1 MINDQLKT
9 ILIKDYLRSKGI
21 YPTKEYSG
29 YGMYKSPYRE
39 ERTASLKVDYTKNL
53 WHDFGSEEG
62 GSIIDLVMKMQNC
75 SFIQAIDI
83 LKNYD
88 NKGISESNENSFC
101 FHRDTTSLKND
112 KPGITLI
119 NVKPL
124 EHPKLLAFLDSRK
137 VNLSIAKTYCKEVH
151 YQIRG
156 RNYYA
161 VGFVNDQGGYALRN
175 PYFKNC
181 VAPNHITS
189 FDREADTVDL
199 FEGFIDY
206 LSLLTMQPEQEKN
219 SAVVLNSVN
228 NLEKSLQFL
237 SKHKQI
243 NAFLDNDNAGKRVV
257 EKLQQLQLPINDYSK
272 SYSQYKDLNDYLR
285 AEKLPKSNKRTIKS
299 KGIRR

>member
-21 YPTKEYSG
+21 YPTKEYSD

-39 ERTASLKVDYTKNL
+39 ERTASLKVDYNKNL

-181 VAPNHITS
+181 VAPNHITT
-189 FDREADTVDL
+189 FDRDADTVDL

>member
-1 MINDQLKT
+1 MINDILKT
-9 ILIKDYLRSKGI
+9 ILIKDYLRNKGI

-39 ERTASLKVDYTKNL
+39 ERTASLKVDYNKNL

-62 GSIIDLVMKMQNC
+62 GSIIDLVMKIQNC

-83 LKNYD
+83 LKNFD
-88 NKGISESNENSFC
+88 NKGISESNENSFS
-101 FHRDTTSLKND
+101 FHRDTTSIKND
-112 KPGITLI
+112 TNGITLI

-124 EHPKLLAFLDSRK
+124 EHPNLLAFLDSRK
-137 VNLSIAKTYCKEVH
+137 VNLSIAKSYCKEVH

-161 VGFVNDQGGYALRN
+161 IGFVNDQGGYALRN

-181 VAPNHITS
+181 VAPNHITT
-189 FDREADTVDL
+189 FDRDADTVDL

-257 EKLQQLQLPINDYSK
+257 EKLQQLQLPINDFSK

-285 AEKLPKSNKRTIKS
+285 GEKLPKSNKKTIKS

>member
-1 MINDQLKT
+1 MKHVVIKGNTFIN
-9 ILIKDYLRSKGI
+9 
-21 YPTKEYSG
+21 
-29 YGMYKSPYRE
+29 
-39 ERTASLKVDYTKNL
+39 
-53 WHDFGSEEG
+53 
-62 GSIIDLVMKMQNC
+62 
-75 SFIQAIDI
+75 
-83 LKNYD
+83 
-88 NKGISESNENSFC
+88 
-101 FHRDTTSLKND
+101 
-112 KPGITLI
+112 GITLI

-124 EHPKLLAFLDSRK
+124 EHPNLLAFLDSRK
-137 VNLSIAKTYCKEVH
+137 VNLSIAKSYCKEVH

-161 VGFVNDQGGYALRN
+161 VGFVNDKDGYALRN

-181 VAPNHITS
+181 VAPNHITT

-206 LSLLTMQPEQEKN
+206 LSLLTMQPEKEKN

-257 EKLQQLQLPINDYSK
+257 EKLQQL
-272 SYSQYKDLNDYLR
+272 
-285 AEKLPKSNKRTIKS
+285 
-299 KGIRR
+299 

>member
-1 MINDQLKT
+1 MQANNLKT
-9 ILIKDYLRSKGI
+9 IPIKDYLRSKGI
-21 YPTKEYSG
+21 YSAKEYSG

-39 ERTASLKVDYTKNL
+39 ERTASFKVDYNKNL

-62 GSIIDLVMKMQNC
+62 GSIIDLVMKIQNC

-83 LKNYD
+83 LKDYD
-88 NKGISESNENSFC
+88 NKGISESNENSFS

-112 KPGITLI
+112 TNGITLI

-151 YQIRG
+151 YQIRR

-161 VGFVNDQGGYALRN
+161 IGFINDQGGYALRN

-181 VAPNHITS
+181 VAPNHITT

-206 LSLLTMQPEQEKN
+206 LSLLTMQPIQEKN

-228 NLEKSLQFL
+228 NLEKAVRFL
-237 SKHKQI
+237 YKHKQI

-257 EKLQQLQLPINDYSK
+257 EKLQQLQLPVKDC
-272 SYSQYKDLNDYLR
+272 SQRYREYKDLNDYLR
-285 AEKLPKSNKRTIKS
+285 GKKLPKSHEKTIKS

>member
-39 ERTASLKVDYTKNL
+39 ERTASLKVDYNKNL

-181 VAPNHITS
+181 VAPNHITT
-189 FDREADTVDL
+189 FDRDADTVDL

-285 AEKLPKSNKRTIKS
+285 AEKLPKSNKKTIKS